1 MNKAMLTVGIIILGL
16 LTFGLVNLI
25 SNYSSGNELDY
36 YLLKETTEA
45 AMTDAV
51 DISYYRLTGQ
61 LRMDKEKF
69 TESFVRRFS
78 QSVNQDRNYDI
89 KMYDINETPPKVSVQ
104 IASSTSVTFN
114 SEAFD
119 IRNRIDAILETKY
132 DENRTIEDLMKEG
145 KLDYEQFN
153 SRN

>member
-69 TESFVRRFS
+69 AESFVRRFS